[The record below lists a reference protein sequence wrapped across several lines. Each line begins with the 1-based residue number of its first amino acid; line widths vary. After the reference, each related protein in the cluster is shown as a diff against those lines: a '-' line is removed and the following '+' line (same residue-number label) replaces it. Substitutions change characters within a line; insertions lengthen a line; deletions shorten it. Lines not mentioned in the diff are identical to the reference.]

1 MKVTIEDREYDLC
14 DERDLLEVCD
24 KYHHMETMLFGK
36 TSEDEDM
43 TISIHEDCVVT
54 VVYQNNKWVRKNIYT
69 VDAVEE
75 LYEGKW
81 S

>member
-1 MKVTIEDREYDLC
+1 MLVTIEGKEYDLC
-14 DERDLLEVCD
+14 DERDLLEVCE
-24 KYHHMETMLFGK
+24 KYHYLSTMLFGK

-43 TISIHEDCVVT
+43 TISVNEDNVVT

-81 S
+81 A